1 METRW
6 LYTTSE
12 NFHKLRV
19 AAKDTCVI
27 PMGCIQ
33 KNELGIPVGESV
45 LLANEIALLASQ
57 QETVCVF
64 PEFAFGDVPLGPNE
78 AYPGSIVL
86 PVETEMLLLEQ
97 LCYQIARN
105 GFKKIGILNCHSDNQ
120 VWLSAFLKKIENK
133 PHDFVVMNIP
143 VKHDEQSIMVEK
155 AVKAIRFIKEDKELI
170 RWHDRLWSLTKEENL
185 L

>member
-6 LYTTSE
+6 LYATSE
-12 NFHKLRV
+12 NFHKLRE
-19 AAKDTCVI
+19 AAKDICVI

-33 KNELGIPVGESV
+33 KNELGVPVGKSV
-45 LLANEIALLASQ
+45 LLANEIALLASK

-64 PEFAFGDVPLGPNE
+64 PEFAFGDVPLGPDE
-78 AYPGSIVL
+78 AYPGSIIL

-97 LCYQIARN
+97 LCHQIARN
-105 GFKKIGILNCHSDNQ
+105 GFKKIAILNCSENQ
-120 VWLSAFLKKIENK
+120 VWISAFLKKIENK

-143 VKHDEQSIMVEK
+143 IKKEEQSAMVEK
-155 AVKAIRFIKEDKELI
+155 AVKAIKFIKEDEELI
-170 RWHDRLWSLTKEENL
+170 RWHNRLWNLTKEENL